1 MIRTGFVGCLGSGF
15 SGSRL
20 GRLRSAPGGLGP
32 VHNKTPQNRRLA
44 CTPQALLVPASRV
57 AIALAVH
64 AGLLG
69 VGWKY
74 GERFLT
80 KAGVAHACALG
91 LLLWCSMGFSGW
103 SLAATFFI
111 IGNLATK
118 VGKEIKEKEGT
129 SEKRGGAR
137 GPENVWGAAGP
148 AAICA
153 LVTLL
158 SPALFS
164 GQAVGL
170 VALFGQLGYASA
182 VATKTFDTLSS
193 EIGKAYGKTTIRV
206 TNFEVVPRGT
216 EGAVSLEGT
225 LAGLAG
231 AVLISVFAWYAFLIP
246 YLDIPV
252 CIVAAFLANWVEG
265 IVGSSF
271 QEKMG
276 LTNEAVNVINTG
288 SGVVFAISIR
298 VLLTMLNVFY

>member
-1 MIRTGFVGCLGSGF
+1 MIRTGFVGSLGSGF
-15 SGSRL
+15 AGL
-20 GRLRSAPGGLGP
+20 RLRRLRCTPSGLRPG
-32 VHNKTPQNRRLA
+32 HNKTRQNRRLPIS
-44 CTPQALLVPASRV
+44 PQALLVPVSRV
-57 AIALAVH
+57 AIALVIH
-64 AGLLG
+64 AGLWG

-80 KAGVAHACALG
+80 KAGVVHACALG
-91 LLLWCSMGFSGW
+91 VLLWCSMGFSGW
-103 SLAATFFI
+103 SLAAAFFI
-111 IGNLATK
+111 IGQLVTK

-153 LVTLL
+153 LVTLF

-164 GQAVGL
+164 GQAAGL
-170 VALFGQLGYASA
+170 VALFGQLGYSSA
-182 VATKTFDTLSS
+182 VATKTFDTVSS
-193 EIGKAYGKTTIRV
+193 EIGKAYGKTTVRV
-206 TNFEVVPRGT
+206 SNFEVVPRGT

-271 QEKMG
+271 QEKVRP
-276 LTNEAVNVINTG
+276 LRRPSSAC
-288 SGVVFAISIR
+288 S
-298 VLLTMLNVFY
+298 